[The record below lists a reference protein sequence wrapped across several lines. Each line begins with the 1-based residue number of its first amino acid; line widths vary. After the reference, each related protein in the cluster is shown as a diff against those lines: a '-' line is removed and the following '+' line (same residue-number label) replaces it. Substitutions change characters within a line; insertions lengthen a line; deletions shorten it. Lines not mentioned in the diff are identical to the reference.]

1 MSAVI
6 LDRGLVERLVREAL
20 GHRVNGHAVP
30 SRPVGQAFQPD
41 GSKSQA
47 RKPDLQAGAPKLVV
61 NVSARHCHVTQE
73 DLERLFGKGHRLTPY
88 KALYQDGFFAAEET
102 VTMIGPRHRIIT
114 GLRILGP
121 CRDHSQVEL
130 AFTDAVMLGLDLPV
144 RKSGDHRDS
153 PGAYLMGPAGMIRME
168 RGVIRHERHVH
179 LGPADAAWYG
189 VKDGD
194 RMNLRVKSDCPAVL
208 ENLLVRLAP
217 GTKLEV
223 HLDTDEG
230 NAVNYP
236 RASGFELFK

>member
-1 MSAVI
+1 MSTTT
-6 LDRGLVERLVREAL
+6 LDRASIERLVRSTLTEQL
-20 GHRVNGHAVP
+20 GNGRAANGKAVAARVAAP
-30 SRPVGQAFQPD
+30 
-41 GSKSQA
+41 
-47 RKPDLQAGAPKLVV
+47 PKLVV

-73 DLERLFGKGHRLTPY
+73 DLERLFGKGHKLTPY

-102 VTMIGPRHRIIT
+102 VTMIGPRHRMIT

-130 AFTDAVMLGLDLPV
+130 AFTDAVMLGLDIPV

-153 PGAYLMGPAGMIRME
+153 PGAYLLGPAGMIQLQ

-179 LGPADAAWYG
+179 MGPTDAAYYG

-194 RMNLRVKSDCPAVL
+194 RLNLRIDSDCSAVL
-208 ENLLVRLAP
+208 ESLLVRLSPAS
-217 GTKLEV
+217 KLEV

-230 NAVNYP
+230 NACHVN
-236 RASGFELFK
+236 RATRFELFKPD

>member
-1 MSAVI
+1 MSTAT
-6 LDRGLVERLVREAL
+6 LDRSVVERLVRAALREAAN
-20 GHRVNGHAVP
+20 GDATNGHAVKAAP
-30 SRPVGQAFQPD
+30 A
-41 GSKSQA
+41 KA
-47 RKPDLQAGAPKLVV
+47 AAPKLVV

-102 VTMIGPRHRIIT
+102 VTMVGPRQRMIT

-130 AFTDAVMLGLDLPV
+130 AFTDAITLGLDIPV

-153 PGAYLMGPAGMIRME
+153 PGAYLLGPAGMIRLE

-179 LGPADAAWYG
+179 IGPADAAHYG

-194 RMNLRVKSDCPAVL
+194 RLNLRVRSDCGMVL
-208 ENLLVRLAP
+208 EGLLCRLAP
-217 GTKLEV
+217 ASKLEV

-230 NAVNYP
+230 NACNLTQ
-236 RASGFELFK
+236 ATQCELFK